1 MQVMSLLLK
10 LLGRDN
16 EMGTRILICDD
27 RKEGCDEAESQLEG
41 SGCEV
46 TPLFGE
52 KLRRVLDKLF
62 ERKAIPDELVGF
74 DIAVV
79 DNNLA
84 ELDFGGA
91 RLTAEAVIGHLRAF
105 TRIDYF
111 VSLNKNPNVD
121 FDLRHLHGDH
131 ESVADLA
138 LNTQHLSRRRLWEEL
153 GDGQF
158 APWYWP
164 RLPEAAAKRRKQVDL
179 VRDNLGASIWEALG
193 FPPSAMD
200 YLSRRAKGALNP
212 KVDADGGIEAVT
224 FCEFF
229 ENSRSLPPKMR
240 NDLKDSALK
249 DDRPAMEAIARVT
262 AAELNRWLRK
272 EVLVLQDVLIDLPHL
287 LSRRP
292 ILLGK
297 AVCELSSWN
306 AAITQSN
313 PPYGLDS
320 ELFNRHIKSVEFQ
333 HRDWVPS
340 PCFWWPEIK
349 KDDVLRDMFFK
360 SEEKWPD
367 AVFCEDVSRFLTAE
381 SSGDGAVPREF
392 EADIEGSW
400 PHRYVAMRADLNF
413 SPRSRII

>member
-1 MQVMSLLLK
+1 MPLPLK

-46 TPLFGE
+46 EPLFGE
-52 KLRRVLDKLF
+52 GLRRVLDKLF
-62 ERKAIPDELVGF
+62 ERKANPDELVGF

-138 LNTQHLSRRRLWEEL
+138 LNTQHLSRRRLWEEC

-164 RLPEAAAKRRKQVDL
+164 QLPKAAAKRSKQVDF
-179 VRDNLGASIWEALG
+179 VRDNLSASIWEALG

-224 FCEFF
+224 FWDFF

-240 NDLKDSALK
+240 NDLKHSALK
-249 DDRPAMEAIARVT
+249 DDRPAMEAISRVT
-262 AAELNRWLRK
+262 AAELDRWLRK

-287 LSRRP
+287 LSRMP
-292 ILLGK
+292 IVLGS

-306 AAITQSN
+306 AAITQTN

-320 ELFNRHIKSVEFQ
+320 ELFDRHVKPTEFQ
-333 HRDWVPS
+333 HGDWAPS
-340 PCFWWPEIK
+340 PCFWWPEVR
-349 KDDVLRDMFFK
+349 KDDVLRDRFFK
-360 SEEKWPD
+360 SEGNWPD
-367 AVFCEDVSRFLTAE
+367 AVFCEDVSKFLLAE
-381 SSGDGAVPREF
+381 SSGDGPEPREF

-400 PHRYVAMRADLNF
+400 PRRYVAMKADLNF
-413 SPRSRII
+413 SPRSRIV